1 MGAGPAGGRRVYRW
15 RLLVRVLGF
24 LFGCYRERPGCRA
37 WVLFRRCV
45 LRVMKLYVIVRCV
58 MVGNLASGRVV
69 GMFGVC

>member
-1 MGAGPAGGRRVYRW
+1 MSAGPAGGRRVYRW

-45 LRVMKLYVIVRCV
+45 LRVMELYMSLLDVLWWETWR
-58 MVGNLASGRVV
+58 VGE
-69 GMFGVC
+69 